1 MLDKR
6 SEGSMVSGAPEGMDD
21 MENISTDEDGAEILP
36 F

>member
-1 MLDKR
+1 MFDNR
-6 SEGSMVSGAPEGMDD
+6 SARAMVSGAPEGMDD